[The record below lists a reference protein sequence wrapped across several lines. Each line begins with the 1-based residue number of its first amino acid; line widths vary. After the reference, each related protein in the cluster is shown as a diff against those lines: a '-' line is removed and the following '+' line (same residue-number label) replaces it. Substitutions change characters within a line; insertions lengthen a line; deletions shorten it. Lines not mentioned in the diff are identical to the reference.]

1 MKMVIAVR
9 NVKVLCE
16 LREGQ
21 LFMQSYQ
28 NYGLVCALRPL
39 TFETNTLT
47 NLQTVKM
54 EGRWKAKGLSLA
66 QFGGMKNIPRSS
78 IAMNFFLSSLFDVGF
93 WESIQA
99 TPSHSSSTVR
109 HFKYRAKSILA

>member
-1 MKMVIAVR
+1 MKMVIAVK

-28 NYGLVCALRPL
+28 NYGLICALRPL
-39 TFETNTLT
+39 SFETNTLT

-66 QFGGMKNIPRSS
+66 QFGG
-78 IAMNFFLSSLFDVGF
+78 GG
-93 WESIQA
+93 
-99 TPSHSSSTVR
+99 
-109 HFKYRAKSILA
+109 